1 MQNNNL
7 QIQNFRDSIR
17 QIKADH
23 DLIIDL
29 MLQVDSLTAEIKE
42 LKERLNNIKENENG
56 HSQTK

>member
-29 MLQVDSLTAEIKE
+29 MIQVDSLTAEIKE